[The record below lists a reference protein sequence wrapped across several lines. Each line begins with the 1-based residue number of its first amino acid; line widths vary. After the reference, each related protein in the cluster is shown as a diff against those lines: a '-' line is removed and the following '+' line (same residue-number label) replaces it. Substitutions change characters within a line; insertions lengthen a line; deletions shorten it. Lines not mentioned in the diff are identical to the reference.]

1 VEGSPRPIRVLAV
14 NRNRILREGLS
25 VLIGMQPGLEL
36 VATTAAPDLALTIF
50 AEERPDL
57 TLMDLDLPDD
67 TGIEAILRIRQI
79 DPAAWVIAL
88 VTDDSGENGSRAVAA
103 GAEAVVPKDL
113 IGELLVPMIL
123 GRHTGMRAVSI

>member
-25 VLIGMQPGLEL
+25 VLIGMEPGLEL

-67 TGIEAILRIRQI
+67 TGVEAILRIRQI

-123 GRHTGMRAVSI
+123 GRHTGTRAVSI